1 MLANWP
7 HPHCKVPTIGDG
19 EISGRVRKLS
29 DRTELYVS
37 VRS

>member
-29 DRTELYVS
+29 RTELYVS